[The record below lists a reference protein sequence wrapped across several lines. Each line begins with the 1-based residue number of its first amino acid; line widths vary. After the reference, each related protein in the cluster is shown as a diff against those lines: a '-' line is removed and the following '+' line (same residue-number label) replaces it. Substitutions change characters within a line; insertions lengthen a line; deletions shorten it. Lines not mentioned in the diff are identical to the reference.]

1 MLHCRTRKQVD
12 YSHSDKDFQDDDG
25 KVVENETGVTVNTYY
40 RVLYNICSVQ
50 QHTVTL
56 TENETM

>member
-1 MLHCRTRKQVD
+1 VD